1 MSLIYRPS
9 PALRAS
15 DEDTFS
21 VGSGEKALFRA
32 VILRA
37 FADSVGYVTDVDL
50 DRGGLKRTRTRTM
63 MAGRSFLLN
72 STYDFRLICEYADY
86 EPGLVRSKAEEMQA
100 AGWPRE
106 MVPTR
111 RSTK

>member
-1 MSLIYRPS
+1 MIQLSNPS
-9 PALRAS
+9 LRAS
-15 DEDTFS
+15 DEDTFT
-21 VGSGEKALFRA
+21 VGTAEKALFRA

-37 FADSVGYVTDVDL
+37 FADAVGYVTDVDL
-50 DRGGLKRTRTRTM
+50 DRGGLKRTRTRM
-63 MAGRSFLLN
+63 MLAGRSFLLN
-72 STYDFRLICEYADY
+72 GSHDFSTVCEYADY